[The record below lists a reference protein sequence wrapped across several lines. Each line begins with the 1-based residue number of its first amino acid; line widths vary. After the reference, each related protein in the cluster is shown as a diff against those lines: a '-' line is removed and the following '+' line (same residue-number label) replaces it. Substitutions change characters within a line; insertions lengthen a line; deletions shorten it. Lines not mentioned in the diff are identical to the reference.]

1 MSHSTHNPPIV
12 VVNTASDRQQVPL
25 RDYLNARVA
34 PFLKKAITQ
43 SLDAEAEFPLQWL
56 GECLIHQSILYE
68 GNPDRTNIR
77 ERFLYKFEDPKP
89 QEPADVA
96 AATPAAA
103 PPAEPPHRSP
113 SAQPEQTPMTQPE
126 QTPVPE
132 PEQMPVPQQ
141 EPTELQSEVTM
152 NEASDTVAE
161 QPQPPQAAEEE
172 TAPQP
177 VPATVEPAVNG
188 VKEGEEEAARAGD
201 ASKDADT
208 DMGGTS

>member
-1 MSHSTHNPPIV
+1 MSHSTHNSPMV

-25 RDYLNARVA
+25 RDYLNTRVA

-89 QEPADVA
+89 QESADVA
-96 AATPAAA
+96 AASPAAA

-113 SAQPEQTPMTQPE
+113 SAQPEQTPMPQPE
-126 QTPVPE
+126 QTP
-132 PEQMPVPQQ
+132 MPQQ

-152 NEASDTVAE
+152 SEASHAVAE
-161 QPQPPQAAEEE
+161 QPQPPQVAEEE

-177 VPATVEPAVNG
+177 IPATEEPAING

-201 ASKDADT
+201 TSRDADT
-208 DMGGTS
+208 EMGGTS